1 LSGRE
6 TVEQGQAEAEDKS
19 NQGRQRQA
27 EAGRGRHRES
37 EMEKNK
43 ATTFTR
49 LGHLHE
55 RGTAWRF
62 SAALQSDVTTEVDS
76 GTAPSTI
83 SSEPAYAATDPTT
96 RRDVTNSDDGLF
108 QSRENGPPYLSVKRS
123 GRLLSRVR
131 Y

>member
-1 LSGRE
+1 
-6 TVEQGQAEAEDKS
+6 
-19 NQGRQRQA
+19 
-27 EAGRGRHRES
+27 
-37 EMEKNK
+37 MEKNR
-43 ATTFTR
+43 ATT
-49 LGHLHE
+49 LHGSAISINA
-55 RGTAWRF
+55 GTARHF
-62 SAALQSDVTTEVDS
+62 LAALQSDVTTEVDS
-76 GTAPSTI
+76 GTAPLTI